1 MMSALQNSMRTV
13 FAHRRILNSFWPRL
27 VTKTSCCSEAKMAGE
42 GTVKV
47 EQLEGVTLIGINR
60 PEKRNCVNTPT
71 AEALLKAFQEF
82 DADESSK
89 VAVLYGVG
97 GNFCA
102 GYDLKEVAEDVPV
115 SLGSYGRGPM
125 GPSRFETRKPV
136 IAAVEGFAVAGG
148 LELALWCDL
157 RIVEETAVMGV
168 YCRRFGVP
176 LIDGG
181 TVRLPA
187 IVGVGRAL
195 DLILTGRAI
204 KAKEALEWGIANRL
218 VACGTAIGQA
228 VKMAQELL
236 KFPQECMLADRAS
249 VYNAVFNAKSL
260 QEALQF
266 EHENGCPVIFKVSGE
281 KSCRNS
287 SMIIERAIEKG
298 GGGGWGRHEAV
309 PGRAA
314 PDT

>member
-1 MMSALQNSMRTV
+1 MSVGLQSSLRTFFSLGRRLRCAQV
-13 FAHRRILNSFWPRL
+13 FS
-27 VTKTSCCSEAKMAGE
+27 TEANTTIADE

-47 EQLEGVTLIGINR
+47 ENYDGVTLIGINR

-82 DADESSK
+82 DSDNSAK

-102 GYDLKEVAEDVPV
+102 GYDLKEIGEDVPAH
-115 SLGSYGRGPM
+115 LGSYGRGPM
-125 GPSRFETRKPV
+125 GPSRFETKKPV

-187 IVGVGRAL
+187 IVGLGRAL

-204 KAKEALEWGIANRL
+204 KGKEALEWGLANRL

-228 VKMAQELL
+228 VKLASELI
-236 KFPQECMLADRAS
+236 KFPQQCMLADRAS
-249 VYNAVFNAKSL
+249 AYNAVFNARSL

-266 EHENGCPVIFKVSGE
+266 EHENGCPVILQESVEGARKFVEGV
-281 KSCRNS
+281 
-287 SMIIERAIEKG
+287 
-298 GGGGWGRHEAV
+298 GRHGKFNLHTKV
-309 PGRAA
+309 DPK
-314 PDT
+314 DLNKSKL

>member
-1 MMSALQNSMRTV
+1 MMSALLTSMRTAFV
-13 FAHRRILNSFWPRL
+13 HGRRLGIAWPRL
-27 VTKTSCCSEAKMAGE
+27 IPKASCSSEAKKMA

-115 SLGSYGRGPM
+115 SLASYSRGPM
-125 GPSRFETRKPV
+125 GPSRYETRKPV

-157 RIVEETAVMGV
+157 RVVEETAVMGV

-195 DLILTGRAI
+195 DLILTGRPI
-204 KAKEALEWGIANRL
+204 KAKEAFEWGIANRL

-228 VKMAQELL
+228 VKLAQELL

-249 VYNAVFNAKSL
+249 MYNAAFNAKSL

-266 EHENGCPVIFKVSGE
+266 EHDNGCPVIIKESVPGA
-281 KSCRNS
+281 KSFV
-287 SMIIERAIEKG
+287 G
-298 GGGGWGRHEAV
+298 GVGRH
-309 PGRAA
+309 GKFSLHTS
-314 PDT
+314 PDPAKSKL

>member
-1 MMSALQNSMRTV
+1 MSALQNSMRTMFV
-13 FAHRRILNSFWPRL
+13 HGRRLGSAWPRL
-27 VTKTSCCSEAKMAGE
+27 ILKAPYCSEANKMMTGE

-47 EQLEGVTLIGINR
+47 EQHEGVTLIGINR

-115 SLGSYGRGPM
+115 SLGPYGRGPM

-157 RIVEETAVMGV
+157 RVVEETAVMGV

-204 KAKEALEWGIANRL
+204 KAKEALEWGIASRL

-228 VKMAQELL
+228 VKLAQELL
-236 KFPQECMLADRAS
+236 KFPQECMLADRTS
-249 VYNAVFNAKSL
+249 VYNAVFSAKSL

-266 EHENGCPVIFKVSGE
+266 EHENGCPVILKESVQGAKKF
-281 KSCRNS
+281 
-287 SMIIERAIEKG
+287 IG
-298 GGGGWGRHEAV
+298 GVGRH
-309 PGRAA
+309 GKFNLHTQ
-314 PDT
+314 PDPAKSKL